1 MKVSYSRTP
10 QIKKEKKQLI
20 KLIKP
25 CKCKEKKTEKK
36 IIKHQVWHKIN
47 YNMTQT

>member
-10 QIKKEKKQLI
+10 YVKKEKKQLI

-25 CKCKEKKTEKK
+25 HKCKKKTGKK
-36 IIKHQVWHKIN
+36 
-47 YNMTQT
+47 